1 MVLYCVPFNPSV
13 FSNPWV
19 LAFPRLDLSRLL
31 KRYIMARTGRMR
43 KSNFRVRARSAAGLM
58 VVRVLPSA
66 VVTTGSPLSLISM
79 ALPSSV
85 LRIFSSLM
93 GESWDRL
100 SYSMGAFWPQYCW
113 ESPSASVSRYDAE
126 IGGRTKSRY
135 LIRRRIMP
143 RRSAKIFIMQG
154 CVRPY
159 RSMCD
164 TVRWRFVELMMSTER
179 VRIH

>member
-31 KRYIMARTGRMR
+31 KRYMMARTGRMR

-100 SYSMGAFWPQYCW
+100 SYSMGAICRQYCW
-113 ESPSASVSRYDAE
+113 ELPSATVSRCNTKS
-126 IGGRTKSRY
+126 GGRTNSRY
-135 LIRRRIMP
+135 LMGHRIMP
-143 RRSAKIFIMQG
+143 RGCSKIFIMQG
-154 CVRPY
+154 ACVRTGACAILFDGA
-159 RSMCD
+159 S
-164 TVRWRFVELMMSTER
+164 WKW
-179 VRIH
+179 